1 MRKKQQVQTT
11 GEALEKP
18 ESQIRVMWDTLK
30 KNKAAVAGLVV
41 IVFFLFLAVMGD
53 WLAPYDPEFLTWGT
67 HLWHPARITISV
79 QISLDV
85 ISFHVCFQV
94 LRFPFL

>member
-41 IVFFLFLAVMGD
+41 ILFFLFFLFRIF
-53 WLAPYDPEFLTWGT
+53 YTEFILKRN
-67 HLWHPARITISV
+67 LIFVYIY
-79 QISLDV
+79 I
-85 ISFHVCFQV
+85 
-94 LRFPFL
+94 

>member
-30 KNKAAVAGLVV
+30 KNKAAVAGLVRLM
-41 IVFFLFLAVMGD
+41 FH
-53 WLAPYDPEFLTWGT
+53 T
-67 HLWHPARITISV
+67 PAIIR
-79 QISLDV
+79 
-85 ISFHVCFQV
+85 FCFSY
-94 LRFPFL
+94 F

>member
-30 KNKAAVAGLVV
+30 KNKAAVAGGHC
-41 IVFFLFLAVMGD
+41 VFPVFSCHGRLAG
-53 WLAPYDPEFLTWGT
+53 
-67 HLWHPARITISV
+67 
-79 QISLDV
+79 SL
-85 ISFHVCFQV
+85 
-94 LRFPFL
+94 

>member
-41 IVFFLFLAVMGD
+41 ILY
-53 WLAPYDPEFLTWGT
+53 PK
-67 HLWHPARITISV
+67 RS
-79 QISLDV
+79 
-85 ISFHVCFQV
+85 
-94 LRFPFL
+94 